1 MISRLFIPKAVAK
14 PHQYL
19 KVSLFSTSP
28 PEITPPFIHKCKTI
42 SQLKLIHQQL
52 ISAGILTLNRT
63 SHLISTY
70 ISLGCSS
77 AAVSLLHRFPPSEA
91 GVYHW
96 NSLIRVYC
104 DNDRVSES
112 LSLFRLMHSLSWT
125 PDNYTFP
132 FVFKA
137 CGDISSFRCG
147 VSAHALSQFTGFNS
161 NVFVGNALVAM
172 YSRFGSLA
180 DARKVFDEMS
190 VIGVWDVVSWNSII
204 ESYAKLGKPKMAL
217 EMFSRMTN
225 EFGFMPDDIT
235 FVNVIPPCASI
246 GAHSFGKQM
255 HGFVITSEIIRNMFV
270 GNCLVDM
277 YAKCGMMDEANRVF
291 SNMTSKDVVSWNAMV
306 AGYSQIGR
314 FDDAV
319 KLFEKM
325 QEEKIKMDVVTWSA
339 AISGYAQ
346 RGLGYEALRVCR
358 QMLSSEIKP
367 NEVTLIS
374 VLSGCASVG
383 ALLHGKE
390 IHCYAI
396 KHPIDLCKN
405 VLGDDNM
412 VINQLIDMYAKCKKV
427 DTARAMFD
435 SLSHMERD
443 VVTWTVMISGYSQH
457 GDANEALKLFSE
469 MFEQDSRPRPNAF
482 TISCALVACAS
493 LAALRIGKQIHA
505 YALRNQ
511 QNAIPL
517 FVSNCLIDMYAKC
530 GDIGNGRLVFDS
542 MKGRNEVTWTSL
554 MTGYGM
560 HGYGEEALGIFDEMW
575 KLGFKLDG
583 VTLLVVLY
591 ACSHS
596 GMIDQGMK
604 YFNRMKTDF
613 GVSPGPEHYACM
625 VDLLGRA
632 GRLDAALRLIE
643 KMPMEPPPVVW
654 VALLS
659 CCRIHGK
666 VELGEYAARKI
677 TELASNNDGSY
688 TLLSNLYA
696 NARRWKDVART
707 RSLMR
712 HKGIKKRPGCSWVEG
727 IKETAKFFVGDKT
740 HPRSNEI
747 YQVLSDHMQRI
758 KDIGYVPETDF
769 ALHDV
774 DDEEKGDL
782 LFEHSEKLALAYGIL
797 TTPQGAAIRITKNLR
812 VCGDCHTAFTYIS
825 RIIDHEI
832 ILRDSSRFH
841 HFKNG
846 MCSCKGYW

>member
-1 MISRLFIPKAVAK
+1 MIRRHLIPNAAAR

-19 KVSLFSTSP
+19 KPSLFSTSL
-28 PEITPPFIHKCKTI
+28 PEITPPFIHRCKTV
-42 SQLKLIHQQL
+42 SQVKLIHGKL
-52 ISAGILTLNRT
+52 LSLGILTLNRT

-77 AAVSLLHRFPPSEA
+77 SSVSLLRRFPPSDA

-96 NSLIRVYC
+96 NSLIRFYGE
-104 DNDRVSES
+104 NGRFSES

-137 CGDISSFRCG
+137 CGEVSSVRYG
-147 VSAHALSQFTGFNS
+147 ASAHALSRVTGFNS

-172 YSRFGSLA
+172 YTRCGCLV

-204 ESYAKLGKPKMAL
+204 ESYAKLGKPKMAV
-217 EMFSRMTN
+217 EMLRRMTN
-225 EFGFMPDDIT
+225 EFAFRPDDIT
-235 FVNVIPPCASI
+235 LVNVIPPCASL
-246 GAHSFGKQM
+246 GAHSLGKQL
-255 HGFVITSEIIRNMFV
+255 HGYVIRSEIIENMFV

-277 YAKCGMMDEANRVF
+277 YAKCGMMDEANTVF
-291 SNMTSKDVVSWNAMV
+291 SNMRLKDVVSWNVMV
-306 AGYSQIGR
+306 AGYSEVGR
-314 FDDAV
+314 FDDV
-319 KLFEKM
+319 VRLFEEM
-325 QEEKIKMDVVTWSA
+325 REEKIKMDVVTWSA

-346 RGLGYEALRVCR
+346 RGLGYEALGVFR
-358 QMLSSEIKP
+358 QMLSSGVKP

-383 ALLHGKE
+383 SLMHGKE

-396 KHPIDLCKN
+396 KHPIDLCRI
-405 VLGDDNM
+405 VHGDDNM
-412 VINQLIDMYAKCKKV
+412 VINQLIDMYAKCKEV

-435 SLSHMERD
+435 SVSPIDRD
-443 VVTWTVMISGYSQH
+443 VVTWTVMIGGYSQH
-457 GDANEALKLFSE
+457 GDANKALKLFTE
-469 MFEQDSRPRPNAF
+469 MFEQTRPNAF

-493 LAALRIGKQIHA
+493 LAALRVGKQIHA

-511 QNAIPL
+511 KDAVPL

-530 GDIGNGRLVFDS
+530 GDIGKGRFVFDS
-542 MKGRNEVTWTSL
+542 MTERNEVTWTSL

-575 KLGFKLDG
+575 KMGFKLDG

-596 GMIDQGMK
+596 GMIDEGME
-604 YFNRMKTDF
+604 YFNSMETDF
-613 GVSPGPEHYACM
+613 GVTPGPEHYACM

-643 KMPMEPPPVVW
+643 EMPMDPPPVVW

-659 CCRIHGK
+659 CCRIHRK
-666 VELGEYAARKI
+666 VELGEYAAKKI

-688 TLLSNLYA
+688 TLLSNIYA
-696 NARRWKDVART
+696 STGRWKDVARV

-712 HKGIKKRPGCSWVEG
+712 HKGVKKIPGCSWVEG
-727 IKETAKFFVGDKT
+727 VKGTTTFFVGDKT
-740 HPRSNEI
+740 HPRANEI

-758 KDIGYVPETDF
+758 KDIGYVPEKDF

-782 LFEHSEKLALAYGIL
+782 LLDHSEKLALAYGIL
-797 TTPQGAAIRITKNLR
+797 TTSQGAAIRITKNLR

>member
-1 MISRLFIPKAVAK
+1 
-14 PHQYL
+14 
-19 KVSLFSTSP
+19 
-28 PEITPPFIHKCKTI
+28 
-42 SQLKLIHQQL
+42 
-52 ISAGILTLNRT
+52 
-63 SHLISTY
+63 
-70 ISLGCSS
+70 
-77 AAVSLLHRFPPSEA
+77 
-91 GVYHW
+91 
-96 NSLIRVYC
+96 
-104 DNDRVSES
+104 
-112 LSLFRLMHSLSWT
+112 MHSLSWT

-137 CGDISSFRCG
+137 CGEISSVRYG
-147 VSAHALSQFTGFNS
+147 ASAHALSRVTGFKS

-172 YSRFGSLA
+172 YTRCGYSG
-180 DARKVFDEMS
+180 DARELFDEMS

-204 ESYAKLGKPKMAL
+204 ESYAKLGKPKTAV
-217 EMFSRMTN
+217 EMLRRMTN
-225 EFGFMPDDIT
+225 EFAFRPDDIT
-235 FVNVIPPCASI
+235 LVNVIPPCASL
-246 GAHSFGKQM
+246 GAHSLGKQL
-255 HGFVITSEIIRNMFV
+255 HGFAIRSEIIENMFV

-277 YAKCGMMDEANRVF
+277 YAKCGMMDDANTVF
-291 SNMTSKDVVSWNAMV
+291 SNMRLKDVVSWNVMV
-306 AGYSQIGR
+306 A
-314 FDDAV
+314 
-319 KLFEKM
+319 
-325 QEEKIKMDVVTWSA
+325 
-339 AISGYAQ
+339 GYAQ
-346 RGLGYEALRVCR
+346 RGLGYEALGVFR
-358 QMLSSEIKP
+358 QMLSSGVKP

-383 ALLHGKE
+383 ALMHGK
-390 IHCYAI
+390 
-396 KHPIDLCKN
+396 
-405 VLGDDNM
+405 
-412 VINQLIDMYAKCKKV
+412 
-427 DTARAMFD
+427 
-435 SLSHMERD
+435 
-443 VVTWTVMISGYSQH
+443 
-457 GDANEALKLFSE
+457 
-469 MFEQDSRPRPNAF
+469 
-482 TISCALVACAS
+482 
-493 LAALRIGKQIHA
+493 IHA

-511 QNAIPL
+511 QNAVPL

-530 GDIGNGRLVFDS
+530 GDIGKGRFVFDC
-542 MKGRNEVTWTSL
+542 MTERNEVTWTSL

-575 KLGFKLDG
+575 KMGFKLDG

-596 GMIDQGMK
+596 GMIDEGME
-604 YFNRMKTDF
+604 YFNRMETDF

-643 KMPMEPPPVVW
+643 EMPMEPPPVVW

-666 VELGEYAARKI
+666 VELGEYAAKKI

-688 TLLSNLYA
+688 TLLSNIYA
-696 NARRWKDVART
+696 STGRWKDVARV

-712 HKGIKKRPGCSWVEG
+712 HKGVKKRPGCSWVEG
-727 IKETAKFFVGDKT
+727 VKGTTTFFVGDKT
-740 HPRSNEI
+740 HPRANEI
-747 YQVLSDHMQRI
+747 HQVLSDHMQRI
-758 KDIGYVPETDF
+758 KDIGYVPEKDF

-782 LFEHSEKLALAYGIL
+782 LLDHSEKLALAYGIL
-797 TTPQGAAIRITKNLR
+797 TTSQGAAIRITKNLR